1 MPSTAIEIGVVLE
14 RRPAR
19 SAWLDVIWEAR
30 SVLPEPAAAERGASL
45 GATASGELFY
55 GGAARL
61 EVNTVDTGYYRDNLE
76 SGTPQIWVV
85 LRAQDSGLPEIARVT
100 CDPNEGEGY
109 AGSGWDIVN
118 VVPMPAP
125 IAAALAAFVAEHHV
139 DRPFI
144 KRKRDKADPE
154 AWPRAPGPG
163 ARPDAARPARAGA
176 EGVSRP
182 DDSEGGFLGRWARRK
197 QEAQRAA
204 REPAVARP
212 WTPPRR
218 PRRRSRR
225 PICPCPRSTASC
237 RAPMYRPSS
246 RRMCRRRCAMRR
258 CASSG
263 RRTPRSAASSRWPT
277 TSGTSTIRIRYRA
290 GGAARHA
297 RCPPTGGTSARRT

>member
-154 AWPRAPGPG
+154 ALAPGRQGPE
-163 ARPDAARPARAGA
+163 RD
-176 EGVSRP
+176 
-182 DDSEGGFLGRWARRK
+182 
-197 QEAQRAA
+197 
-204 REPAVARP
+204 
-212 WTPPRR
+212 
-218 PRRRSRR
+218 
-225 PICPCPRSTASC
+225 
-237 RAPMYRPSS
+237 
-246 RRMCRRRCAMRR
+246 RMLRAMREQEPK
-258 CASSG
+258 A
-263 RRTPRSAASSRWPT
+263 
-277 TSGTSTIRIRYRA
+277 
-290 GGAARHA
+290 
-297 RCPPTGGTSARRT
+297 